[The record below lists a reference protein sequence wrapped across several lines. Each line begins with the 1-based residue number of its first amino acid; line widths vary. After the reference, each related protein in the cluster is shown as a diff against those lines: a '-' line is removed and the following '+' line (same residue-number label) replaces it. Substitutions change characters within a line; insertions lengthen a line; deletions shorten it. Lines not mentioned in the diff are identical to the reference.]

1 MPHLSFLRMLSR
13 IPGRGILEAGL
24 AGAFLLLAGCKTPLA
39 EKPTPGEPEAP
50 ASERAPLDE
59 APLSVEKL
67 NLERVTLKPPL
78 RSGPA
83 PAAPALE
90 SVYPKRLIPAMAEPD
105 TKFPV
110 RFNFDALSVQDI
122 VPLFAAQLKFNFLID
137 PAVTGSVTMT
147 LESELTAAEL
157 WTLLEHLL
165 ALSGAYAS
173 PHNGYIQILPVA
185 KMPRESTLFTTAAPQ
200 PNVEVAFLPIGH
212 LKSTE
217 LLEGLKPFLTENAS
231 VTPLPRLG
239 AVMLVDTPVNV
250 ARIRELARRLDE
262 SSEAGWPLRTV
273 QARHIDADVLREEL
287 QQVLPVI
294 GFPVTD
300 KASSDGELKI
310 TTIPRLQVLLISAAL
325 PEVVAEAA
333 RWAEFLDQENAT
345 EQEAIFFYNVRHS
358 KADHLSEMLG
368 VFFNTSGATSKSGT
382 AAPSKSKAVSGRAG
396 MKTPAEQETAARPAP
411 AAGKPQGKREVGDKG
426 TVFDAP
432 VVIHADTDQNR
443 LTILTTPRTY
453 AMIEALLQRLD
464 VPPRQVLIQADIA
477 NITLSESTK
486 FGFSYAA
493 MQKIGGWNGA
503 WALNNTGAGV
513 PGAATGTA
521 AMALGTNAFAAVFR
535 KDSDKIAFITAVAGD
550 DKTPPPRHPAD
561 PRQKR
566 SRSQDQHRPGH
577 PHRQQRRQ
585 RRHLHLHLH
594 QHGAQLP
601 VRHHR
606 RHHDRHPPHH
616 RRQ

>member
-200 PNVEVAFLPIGH
+200 PNV
-212 LKSTE
+212 
-217 LLEGLKPFLTENAS
+217 
-231 VTPLPRLG
+231 
-239 AVMLVDTPVNV
+239 
-250 ARIRELARRLDE
+250 
-262 SSEAGWPLRTV
+262 
-273 QARHIDADVLREEL
+273 
-287 QQVLPVI
+287 
-294 GFPVTD
+294 
-300 KASSDGELKI
+300 
-310 TTIPRLQVLLISAAL
+310 
-325 PEVVAEAA
+325 
-333 RWAEFLDQENAT
+333 
-345 EQEAIFFYNVRHS
+345 
-358 KADHLSEMLG
+358 
-368 VFFNTSGATSKSGT
+368 
-382 AAPSKSKAVSGRAG
+382 
-396 MKTPAEQETAARPAP
+396 
-411 AAGKPQGKREVGDKG
+411 
-426 TVFDAP
+426 
-432 VVIHADTDQNR
+432 
-443 LTILTTPRTY
+443 
-453 AMIEALLQRLD
+453 
-464 VPPRQVLIQADIA
+464 
-477 NITLSESTK
+477 
-486 FGFSYAA
+486 
-493 MQKIGGWNGA
+493 
-503 WALNNTGAGV
+503 
-513 PGAATGTA
+513 
-521 AMALGTNAFAAVFR
+521 
-535 KDSDKIAFITAVAGD
+535 
-550 DKTPPPRHPAD
+550 
-561 PRQKR
+561 
-566 SRSQDQHRPGH
+566 
-577 PHRQQRRQ
+577 
-585 RRHLHLHLH
+585 
-594 QHGAQLP
+594 
-601 VRHHR
+601 
-606 RHHDRHPPHH
+606 
-616 RRQ
+616 